1 MRTIPHLATLAL
13 ATGIHAASWTALPEL
28 PRGSAGTVSG
38 DGTAVVFMNYL
49 GGTSMHQP
57 SSSVA
62 PWIKLRSDA
71 KSKSV
76 VVRKNQIAYLV
87 DNGDQKGV
95 VYGALGDS
103 VLKTAYLGNAVGPL
117 SGIDHD
123 GRHILAVRSAYNI
136 TPSLYLS
143 VDSVIRDPMLVNGS
157 PVGTVNAW
165 RLLTLPPDFV
175 QYNDAYGK
183 IEGRLIVAS
192 NGTGTIVSRDTGA
205 TWTTFPIRY
214 LGDCDISG
222 DTIVGRSYSSKRLF
236 VSIDAGVTWD
246 SSALAGPWSISFRGG
261 KLYGQTF
268 ESDSTYDLVSSANL
282 GKTWNTVLDDVDPG
296 REHLAWDGS
305 ALWTTKHDALLRS
318 TNEGRTWTVADSGL
332 GETIIRKLRAFGT
345 HLLALQGV
353 KHPDYEDHPFRRLW
367 AYDGRD
373 WKLVRDSVTDFEVME
388 TDTGWAV
395 FVLADSGSDWRA
407 GTYGAKLRL
416 ERSYNLK
423 SWQVMP
429 GLAPYSVVL
438 GMSRRGL
445 LVGQKTNVAILTS
458 GSNVLLDTAWKDMS
472 RWSLGSRG
480 FLVEQDGELA
490 WAENGRMERS
500 LGTQVVVLGESVRG
514 YATLGS
520 KYGYRITDTSGSW
533 LADFA
538 PMASAYPLL
547 RPSLA
552 SGVAVVHDSIATWN
566 GSDTFT
572 LMRPEGERRVLGPQN
587 QGVTQVEYM
596 STSALGSIVAM
607 VDSTFAVADLHG
619 RIWRFDKY
627 GTSGVGPSRPR
638 LATLS
643 FHRGGLSL
651 QLPRA
656 AQVRIVCYDGR
667 GRSLG
672 EVENGWFEAGSHP
685 LAVETGRSIAFA
697 IATIDGI
704 RQDPVR
710 IPPSWR

>member
-13 ATGIHAASWTALPEL
+13 AAGIHAASWTALPDL

-38 DGTAVVFMNYL
+38 DGTAVAFMNFL
-49 GGTSMHQP
+49 GGTSMHP
-57 SSSVA
+57 SSSSVA
-62 PWIKLRSDA
+62 PWIKLPSDA
-71 KSKSV
+71 KSKSMM
-76 VVRKNQIAYLV
+76 VRKNMIAHLV
-87 DNGDQKGV
+87 DNDDQSGV

-103 VLKTAYLGNAVGPL
+103 VLKTAYLGNAVGAL

-123 GRHILAVRSAYNI
+123 GRHILAVRSGINF

-143 VDSVIRDPMLVNGS
+143 VDSVIRDPILVKGS

-165 RLLTLPPDFV
+165 RLLRLPSEFSR
-175 QYNDAYGK
+175 NGNASGW

-192 NGTGTIVSRDTGA
+192 NGAGTVVSQDTGA
-205 TWTTFPIRY
+205 TWTTSSVPY

-222 DTIVGRSYSSKRLF
+222 DTIVGRSASSKRLF
-236 VSIDAGVTWD
+236 VSIDAGASWD
-246 SSALAGPWSISFRGG
+246 SSALSGPRSISFRGG
-261 KLYGQTF
+261 KLYALLPQQDTT
-268 ESDSTYDLVSSANL
+268 SDLVSSANL
-282 GKTWNTVLDDVDPG
+282 GKTWNTVIDEVDAG
-296 REHLAWDGS
+296 RDILAWDGN
-305 ALWTTKHDALLRS
+305 ALWVTKQGALLRS
-318 TNEGRTWTVADSGL
+318 TNEGRTWTVADFGL
-332 GETIIRKLRAFGT
+332 GETIIRKLRAFG
-345 HLLALQGV
+345 HNLLVLQALKYPDNLGV
-353 KHPDYEDHPFRRLW
+353 PFHRLW
-367 AYDGRD
+367 DYDGRE
-373 WKLVRDSVTDFEVME
+373 WKLVRDSVVDFEVME

-395 FVLADSGSDWRA
+395 FVLADTGSVWRNA
-407 GTYGAKLRL
+407 SNEAKSRL
-416 ERSYNLK
+416 DRSYNLK

-445 LVGQKTNVAILTS
+445 LVGQRTNVAILTS
-458 GSNVLLDTAWKDMS
+458 GSKVLLDTAWNDMS

-552 SGVAVVHDSIATWN
+552 SGVAAVHDSIATWN

-643 FHRGGLSL
+643 FLRGGLSL

-656 AQVRIVCYDGR
+656 AQVRIACFDGR
-667 GRSLG
+667 GRSHG
-672 EVENGWFEAGSHP
+672 VVADGAFEAGSHLLP
-685 LAVETGRSIAFA
+685 VETGRSISFA
-697 IATIDGI
+697 VATIDGI

>member
-1 MRTIPHLATLAL
+1 MRKISPLATLAL
-13 ATGIHAASWTALPEL
+13 AAGIQAASWTAIPDL

-62 PWIKLRSDA
+62 PWIKLPSDA

-76 VVRKNQIAYLV
+76 VVRKNQIAYLL
-87 DNGDQKGV
+87 DNGV

-123 GRHILAVRSAYNI
+123 GRHILAVRSGTNF

-143 VDSVIRDPMLVNGS
+143 VDSVIRDPILVKGS

-165 RLLTLPPDFV
+165 RLLRLPSEFSQD
-175 QYNDAYGK
+175 GK
-183 IEGRLIVAS
+183 AKGWIEGRLILAS
-192 NGTGTIVSRDTGA
+192 NATSTFVSRDTGA
-205 TWTTFPIRY
+205 TWTTLPIPY
-214 LGDCDISG
+214 LWDFDLSG
-222 DTIVGRSYSSKRLF
+222 DTIVGRNSPSNRLF
-236 VSIDAGVTWD
+236 VSIDAGASWD
-246 SSALAGPWSISFRGG
+246 SSALAGPWGISFRGG
-261 KLYGQTF
+261 KLYGLLYQ
-268 ESDSTYDLVSSANL
+268 SDSTWDLVSSANL
-282 GKTWNTVLDDVDPG
+282 GKTWNTVLDEVNSTQDN
-296 REHLAWDGS
+296 LAWDGN
-305 ALWTTKHDALLRS
+305 ALWVTKHDALFRS

-332 GETIIRKLRAFGT
+332 GETVVRKLRAFGYN
-345 HLLALQGV
+345 LLALQGV

-367 AYDGRD
+367 VYDGRD
-373 WKLVRDSVTDFEVME
+373 WKLMRDSVTDFEVME

-429 GLAPYSVVL
+429 GLAPFSRVL
-438 GMSRRGL
+438 GMSKRGL
-445 LVGQKTNVAILTS
+445 LVGQKTSVAIFTRDS
-458 GSNVLLDTAWKDMS
+458 KVKLDTAWKTQYGRRLNS
-472 RWSLGSRG
+472 PG

-490 WAENGRMERS
+490 WGDRGQMDRR
-500 LGTQVVVLGESVRG
+500 LDTQLIFLSQFVRG

-520 KYGYRITDTSGSW
+520 KYGFRLMDTSSSW
-533 LADFA
+533 LADFT

-638 LATLS
+638 LAALS

-672 EVENGWFEAGSHP
+672 VIADGWFEAGSHP